1 MPSVAVNN
9 TKLFFDVYGSKLK
22 ILPTTVEEFEKR
34 CVPYY
39 ANNAYSQE
47 EIARC
52 QQNTAVFQYYCKYE
66 MKTFN
71 YLEQLHKIQC
81 PSLFMIGA
89 DSPGHPPAAAEEMIA
104 KVRADLVTK
113 HLFNHAGAP
122 VYKDSPEESYQV
134 VRQFLQKL
142 IS

>member
-1 MPSVAVNN
+1 
-9 TKLFFDVYGSKLK
+9 
-22 ILPTTVEEFEKR
+22 
-34 CVPYY
+34 
-39 ANNAYSQE
+39 
-47 EIARC
+47 
-52 QQNTAVFQYYCKYE
+52 

-81 PSLFMIGA
+81 PSLFMIGE